1 MTCRNNSSCTNL
13 CCRFCNAKDCIYRCY
28 KNYETCGDFK
38 AKKIKSI
45 SPSESKYIN
54 PVIAPKG
61 TKYTEKPTNAEFK
74 KMLIK
79 LTTSKDRTH
88 TSQIYKYSEEDVAEM
103 RYWQE
108 MNKSEN
114 RHKDLSKQELIS
126 ELSKYDIKFSTASKK
141 EELRVL
147 LVSLEDSCT
156 PKKPVEAAVSKGRK
170 PRIDKEFKRAYGHL
184 SKAELIKLAKS
195 KKIEVLPTESM
206 NDIIKKIESKK

>member
-1 MTCRNNSSCTNL
+1 MSKFEVVNSMTRTLNRVGFQLKKHSPEILAVAGAVGVVASGVMACKATTKLNGILEDSK
-13 CCRFCNAKDCIYRCY
+13 KDIDTIHGYVEEVGY
-28 KNYETCGDFK
+28 SD
-38 AKKIKSI
+38 
-45 SPSESKYIN
+45 
-54 PVIAPKG
+54 
-61 TKYTEKPTNAEFK
+61 
-74 KMLIK
+74 
-79 LTTSKDRTH
+79 
-88 TSQIYKYSEEDVAEM
+88 KYSEEDVAEM

-141 EELRVL
+141 EELRKL

-156 PKKPVEAAVSKGRK
+156 PKKPVEQPVSKGRK
-170 PRIDKEFKRAYGHL
+170 PRIDKEFKRVYGHL